1 MPIAVAVAD
10 DHHSVVK
17 VLADLLQKFDRY
29 DVLFMAGN
37 DGDLLNRLQR
47 GPLPD
52 IALID
57 LNRARTADFETVAQF
72 GYFRPAT
79 GQPALSMTDLNE
91 HIIRMIHDGARGVLL
106 KGCRSPELRRALH
119 DVAEQGSCY
128 ADFLIEGLSHSLP
141 APKPVAPAT
150 VFNLNAREHT
160 FLKLACSELTYNDIA
175 DRMCVSPRTVD
186 GYREVVFQ
194 KMNVR
199 TRVGMVM
206 KAMRHGLVD
215 L

>member
-1 MPIAVAVAD
+1 MPISVAVAD
-10 DHHSVVK
+10 DHHSVAE
-17 VLADLLQKFDRY
+17 VLVDLLQKFDRY
-29 DVLFMAGN
+29 DVLFMAEN
-37 DGDLLNRLQR
+37 DSDLLNRLQR
-47 GPLPD
+47 EPLPD
-52 IALID
+52 ITLID
-57 LNRARTADFETVAQF
+57 LNRLKMDDFETVAQL
-72 GYFRPAT
+72 GQPRSTT
-79 GQPALSMTDLNE
+79 GQPDLNE
-91 HIIRMIHDGARGVLL
+91 HIIRMICNGARGVLL

-119 DVAEQGSCY
+119 DVAELGPY
-128 ADFLIEGLSHSLP
+128 RADLLIEKFVHSLP
-141 APKPVAPAT
+141 PSKPVAPTA
-150 VFNLNAREHT
+150 VFNLNARERT

-175 DRMCVSPRTVD
+175 DQMCVSPRTVD